1 VYSTQGSK
9 LTPNFEKLSEIKY
22 ATFKKITFLQTMV
35 SFQRMKDEIDGWGNT
50 VTSRVP
56 AITKSGCLTIVAIT
70 VFLLVII
77 GFAIGYGSRY
87 VTAIENVLKVR

>member
-1 VYSTQGSK
+1 
-9 LTPNFEKLSEIKY
+9 
-22 ATFKKITFLQTMV
+22 MV

-50 VTSRVP
+50 ITSRVP
-56 AITKSGCLTIVAIT
+56 VISKSGCLTIVAIT

-87 VTAIENVLKVR
+87 ITILSGVIRKFLIECDQLSAFLSMFLEW

>member
-1 VYSTQGSK
+1 MQNFMR
-9 LTPNFEKLSEIKY
+9 LTNLKE
-22 ATFKKITFLQTMV
+22 ITFYLQTMV

-77 GFAIGYGSRY
+77 GFAIGYGSR
-87 VTAIENVLKVR
+87 

>member
-1 VYSTQGSK
+1 MASI
-9 LTPNFEKLSEIKY
+9 FEKLSEIKQSL
-22 ATFKKITFLQTMV
+22 KKVPFLQTMV

-56 AITKSGCLTIVAIT
+56 ALTKSGCLTIVAIT

-87 VTAIENVLKVR
+87 VKFIIF